1 MKQSTRRLLTYGSN
15 ATLVTAMVIG
25 VLVLL
30 YVLADSARFRVDL
43 SAGASNTLQTETIQK
58 LALLDEDAETVTI
71 TAFTNQRGK
80 DDTYFKDRAV
90 KDLLKELGD
99 QSTQVD
105 WRQVDFDRERLTAEK
120 LGVGDYGRIVI
131 QRGDDRVDI
140 KDRELFRRVGKGRD
154 RRLEFVG
161 EAALSRGFSQ
171 LLTPTRRTVYVLS
184 GHGEL
189 DPEDRTPA
197 GLSDLA
203 AALDLERYDVESLD
217 LLRSTREGELPTV
230 PEDAALVVVARA
242 REALTAQE
250 EDSLLAW
257 MGRGGPVLFAMDVGL
272 PVPVLL
278 SRMGV
283 GIPAGVALQ
292 PEMQVPYRDR
302 PIPVHRTHPIN
313 TEMLDS
319 GLKMALSLP
328 APVAT
333 SEPLPPGVRL
343 STLLT
348 TTRDG
353 WIDLGGEL
361 AGGGAIFEPD
371 IDIKGPVNLALALEL
386 LPGKGLVRPSK
397 PISRVVVLG
406 DADCLRNALLAEAPG
421 NRTFAVNLVHWLAG
435 EDRRLGV
442 TVGTVGKA
450 TASRRLALTQQELG
464 TLRVVTL
471 GLLPFLVLLMGIATW
486 MSRRGR

>member
-1 MKQSTRRLLTYGSN
+1 
-15 ATLVTAMVIG
+15 
-25 VLVLL
+25 
-30 YVLADSARFRVDL
+30 
-43 SAGASNTLQTETIQK
+43 
-58 LALLDEDAETVTI
+58 
-71 TAFTNQRGK
+71 
-80 DDTYFKDRAV
+80 
-90 KDLLKELGD
+90 
-99 QSTQVD
+99 
-105 WRQVDFDRERLTAEK
+105 
-120 LGVGDYGRIVI
+120 
-131 QRGDDRVDI
+131 
-140 KDRELFRRVGKGRD
+140 
-154 RRLEFVG
+154 
-161 EAALSRGFSQ
+161 
-171 LLTPTRRTVYVLS
+171 
-184 GHGEL
+184 
-189 DPEDRTPA
+189 
-197 GLSDLA
+197 
-203 AALDLERYDVESLD
+203 
-217 LLRSTREGELPTV
+217 
-230 PEDAALVVVARA
+230 
-242 REALTAQE
+242 
-250 EDSLLAW
+250 

-272 PVPVLL
+272 PVPGLL